1 MVSVI
6 VTHWHKPV
14 GGNNP
19 ALHCTAQLGPV
30 HCAHCDLISLPG
42 LGPQDTGD
50 SFVVLTLRPQ
60 TKMRRYLWPKKRTK
74 NVIVLT
80 VMMTSVIMLVLG
92 NSSEFQLLN
101 SEYFPSEISSL
112 EDIREDL
119 KSISDDN
126 PGFIKYIQNR
136 LVPPALQNSS
146 LRLHKSIHTGQIGQ
160 AEEVIKY
167 FKGKSH
173 GIFVEAGAFNGEY
186 LSNTLYLEVNYN
198 VRSNHDT

>member
-1 MVSVI
+1 
-6 VTHWHKPV
+6 
-14 GGNNP
+14 
-19 ALHCTAQLGPV
+19 
-30 HCAHCDLISLPG
+30 
-42 LGPQDTGD
+42 
-50 SFVVLTLRPQ
+50 
-60 TKMRRYLWPKKRTK
+60 
-74 NVIVLT
+74 
-80 VMMTSVIMLVLG
+80 MMTSVIMLVWG

-101 SEYFPSEISSL
+101 SEYFTSEISNL

-186 LSNTLYLEVNYN
+186 LSNTLYLEVNNN
-198 VRSNHDT
+198 VRRATRIHDNVTRLITVGLGCWLNQTRLLSRVL

>member
-1 MVSVI
+1 
-6 VTHWHKPV
+6 
-14 GGNNP
+14 
-19 ALHCTAQLGPV
+19 
-30 HCAHCDLISLPG
+30 
-42 LGPQDTGD
+42 
-50 SFVVLTLRPQ
+50 
-60 TKMRRYLWPKKRTK
+60 MRRYLWSKKRTK
-74 NVIVLT
+74 NVIVFT
-80 VMMTSVIMLVLG
+80 VMMITVIMLVLG

-101 SEYFPSEISSL
+101 SEITSL
-112 EDIREDL
+112 EDIKEDL

-186 LSNTLYLEVNYN
+186 LSNTLYLEVINS
-198 VRSNHDT
+198 VRSNQDT